1 MTIQKNMSHPSFII
15 GATSFLLLIL
25 GVVFKGNG
33 FRIGNYVILSG
44 IILGGIHWIWSSI
57 DVFTNKNMNSESRM
71 FWMILVM
78 LIPPIGGMAYYM
90 MRSKNIRL

>member
-1 MTIQKNMSHPSFII
+1 MSHPSFII

-44 IILGGIHWIWSSI
+44 IILGGIHWLWSSI

-78 LIPPIGGMAYYM
+78 LIPPVGGMVYYM

>member
-1 MTIQKNMSHPSFII
+1 MSHPSFII

-25 GVVFKGNG
+25 GVVVKGNG
-33 FRIGNYVILSG
+33 FPIGNYVILSG
-44 IILGGIHWIWSSI
+44 IILGGIHWLWSSI
-57 DVFTNKNMNSESRM
+57 DVFTNKSMNSESRM

-78 LIPPIGGMAYYM
+78 LIPPVGGMVYYM